1 MVAALT
7 QAWVVLDQRHEDTPG
22 WEPLAQSARLGWASL
37 AAALD
42 VNLGRP
48 DPAAVDHLG
57 WRPKTKVITGPARP
71 GVLGV
76 LQAQH
81 SLVVRMKPVPHAT
94 NLRLVVDSN
103 SSSPCTSRR
112 TPPAW
117 TNVSPSDGPNAA
129 RDARAERP
137 PGSRLAPEPAG
148 AHRTRLRAVLRTPTP
163 TLRLTRAGPQRRIGR
178 SVAQASPE
186 RAAGGRRSIWRRS
199 TALVRSASPRVRAGL
214 PQQGDAL
221 DVLRHREV
229 PRSCRPVL
237 PSEPLSGPA
246 SPCDVRDSK
255 RAPSTP
261 SINRL
266 RLATTD
272 HSLRSRL
279 ASATTLGRTRSS
291 SKTCE

>member
-94 NLRLVVDSN
+94 NLRLVVDSQLL
-103 SSSPCTSRR
+103 
-112 TPPAW
+112 
-117 TNVSPSDGPNAA
+117 VSVHLAPYAA
-129 RDARAERP
+129 RMDERLAQRWAER
-137 PGSRLAPEPAG
+137 S
-148 AHRTRLRAVLRTPTP
+148 
-163 TLRLTRAGPQRRIGR
+163 QRC
-178 SVAQASPE
+178 
-186 RAAGGRRSIWRRS
+186 
-199 TALVRSASPRVRAGL
+199 PR
-214 PQQGDAL
+214 
-221 DVLRHREV
+221 
-229 PRSCRPVL
+229 
-237 PSEPLSGPA
+237 
-246 SPCDVRDSK
+246 
-255 RAPSTP
+255 
-261 SINRL
+261 
-266 RLATTD
+266 
-272 HSLRSRL
+272 
-279 ASATTLGRTRSS
+279 
-291 SKTCE
+291 